1 MKAENTHLT
10 VESAD
15 TKEKSLNVCN
25 MNGHKYRQPLEEAAG
40 QGRAGDVKVQRQLR
54 KRKTES
60 SGR

>member
-10 VESAD
+10 IGSTD

-25 MNGHKYRQPLEEAAG
+25 MSGHKYRQPLEEATG
-40 QGRAGDVKVQRQLR
+40 QGRAGDVKVERQLR

-60 SGR
+60 LGH